1 MSRALSAGARKA
13 FLLFAAFLTSAAV
26 AASVRSMS
34 EKPAPSENLILSEK
48 PAVSEVQPAI
58 SERPTSVATATGEV
72 LPAFDVSASF
82 VPNTDMADQ
91 GAGLHQGT

>member
-34 EKPAPSENLILSEK
+34 EKPALSDNLILFEK
-48 PAVSEVQPAI
+48 PAVS
-58 SERPTSVATATGEV
+58 
-72 LPAFDVSASF
+72 
-82 VPNTDMADQ
+82 
-91 GAGLHQGT
+91 